1 MQSQWEP
8 GKYKEIGKKEVCS
21 ELSASLHIL
30 NAWMYCKKKKK
41 RVDLFLSCLHILLE
55 EVGVIISA
63 SL

>member
-30 NAWMYCKKKKK
+30 NAWMYCKKKGG
-41 RVDLFLSCLHILLE
+41 VDLFLSCFHILLE

>member
-30 NAWMYCKKKKK
+30 NAWMYCKKK
-41 RVDLFLSCLHILLE
+41 RGVDLFLSCFHILLE

>member
-30 NAWMYCKKKKK
+30 NAWMYCKKKK

>member
-30 NAWMYCKKKKK
+30 NAWMYCKKK
-41 RVDLFLSCLHILLE
+41 
-55 EVGVIISA
+55 GGG
-63 SL
+63 

>member
-8 GKYKEIGKKEVCS
+8 GKYKEIGKKEVSS

-30 NAWMYCKKKKK
+30 NAWMYCKKKK
-41 RVDLFLSCLHILLE
+41 VDLFLSCLHILLK